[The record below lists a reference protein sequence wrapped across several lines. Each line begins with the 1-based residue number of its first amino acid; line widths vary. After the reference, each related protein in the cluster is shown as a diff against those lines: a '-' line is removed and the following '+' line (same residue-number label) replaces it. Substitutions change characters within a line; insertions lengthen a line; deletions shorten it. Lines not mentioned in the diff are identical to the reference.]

1 MAKTHK
7 SQVSDFIKDM
17 LFDGVV
23 KTEVTEDT
31 MKKKITKILND
42 SPQWKSTIITE
53 DNKQVIGE
61 NIHVT
66 VSAGDTV
73 AFNNRAFAIKK
84 DKNSNGCTIVA
95 NVKRG
100 KLISVTHTK
109 EKKQLMFVL

>member
-1 MAKTHK
+1 MARTHK

-23 KTEVTEDT
+23 KTEVKDNT
-31 MKKKITKILND
+31 MKTKITKILSA
-42 SPQWKSTIITE
+42 SPHWKSTIITE

-61 NIHVT
+61 NIHVG
-66 VSAGDTV
+66 VSVGDTV

-84 DKNSNGCTIVA
+84 DKNSDGCTIVA

-100 KLISVTHTK
+100 KLISVTHAK
-109 EKKQLMFVL
+109 ENKQLMFVL